1 MNKEIYLILNLEK
14 IFLPLKTK
22 LNIARNF
29 YVSF

>member
-14 IFLPLKTK
+14 IFLLLKTK

>member
-1 MNKEIYLILNLEK
+1 MNKEIYLILNLQK
-14 IFLPLKTK
+14 IFLTLKTK